1 MIAVLL
7 ASALMIGGL
16 LAVQASANLQL
27 TKAVGTPY
35 GAATLQLWV
44 AAGLLGALAVATGTF
59 VALTRLGDVP
69 SWYLLGGLASPLYI
83 TSGILLFPRI
93 GALAAGGLFVTGQ
106 MLASIAL
113 DGFGLFGI
121 ARQTLDAGTLV
132 GSVAVLAGITAIVR
146 GRRVKIPAAIGP
158 GRPADARP
166 PLAHAGVTPGW
177 LLLGL
182 LAGAALPIQGAVNA
196 RLRTVVVEPVAVALV
211 SFLVAALT
219 ITIVFAV
226 LRATDR
232 TPTPQLARLGG
243 MPWWGWLGG
252 ALRRG
257 VRDRHLHAAAPDRRS
272 RHGGAH
278 RDGPAAR
285 VRPHR
290 YARAVSAAAADL
302 HRGPRGRVAPTRGR
316 VLAHPVVLRGSTW
329 RLLP

>member
-1 MIAVLL
+1 MMIAVLL
-7 ASALMIGGL
+7 TGALVIGGL

-44 AAGLLGALAVATGTF
+44 AAGLLGILAVATGTF

-69 SWYLLGGLASPLYI
+69 PWYLLGGLASPLYI

-121 ARQTLDAGTLV
+121 ARQTFGAGTLV

-146 GRRVKIPAAIGP
+146 GQRVKVPAAVGL
-158 GRPADARP
+158 GRPADASASP
-166 PLAHAGVTPGW
+166 PLSPAGVTPGR

-182 LAGAALPIQGAVNA
+182 LAGAVLPIQGAINA
-196 RLRTVVVEPVAVALV
+196 RLRTVVVEPVVVALV
-211 SFLVAALT
+211 SFLVAALA

-226 LRATDR
+226 LRTTDR
-232 TPTPQLARLGG
+232 TPTPQLDRLGG

-252 ALRRG
+252 LCAVGYVTGTFMLLPQIGAAVTVALTVTGQQLASALIDTRGLFRMPQRPFTAARG
-257 VRDRHLHAAAPDRRS
+257 VGL
-272 RHGGAH
+272 
-278 RDGPAAR
+278 
-285 VRPHR
+285 
-290 YARAVSAAAADL
+290 L
-302 HRGPRGRVAPTRGR
+302 LLVAGS
-316 VLAHPVVLRGSTW
+316 VLIQLF
-329 RLLP
+329 

>member
-27 TKAVGTPY
+27 TKVVGTPY

-44 AAGLLGALAVATGTF
+44 AAGLLGTLAVATGTF

-69 SWYLLGGLASPLYI
+69 AWYLLGGLASPLYI

-132 GSVAVLAGITAIVR
+132 GSAAVLAGITAIVR
-146 GRRVKIPAAIGP
+146 GQRVKVPAVVGL
-158 GRPADARP
+158 GRPADPLSP
-166 PLAHAGVTPGW
+166 PPAPAGVTPGR
-177 LLLGL
+177 LMLGL
-182 LAGAALPIQGAVNA
+182 LAGAVLPIQGAVNA
-196 RLRTVVVEPVAVALV
+196 RLRTVVVEPIAVALV

-226 LRATDR
+226 LRTTNR

-243 MPWWGWLGG
+243 MPRWGWLGG
-252 ALRRG
+252 VCAVGYVTGTFMLLPQIGAAVTVALTVTGQQLASALIDTRGLFRLPLRPFTAGRG
-257 VRDRHLHAAAPDRRS
+257 VGL
-272 RHGGAH
+272 
-278 RDGPAAR
+278 
-285 VRPHR
+285 
-290 YARAVSAAAADL
+290 L
-302 HRGPRGRVAPTRGR
+302 LLVA
-316 VLAHPVVLRGSTW
+316 GS
-329 RLLP
+329 LLIELF

>member
-1 MIAVLL
+1 MMIAVLL

-44 AAGLLGALAVATGTF
+44 AAGLLGILAVATGTF
-59 VALTRLGDVP
+59 VALTHLGDVP

-121 ARQTLDAGTLV
+121 AQTLDAGPLV

-146 GRRVKIPAAIGP
+146 GQRVKVPAAVGL
-158 GRPADARP
+158 GRPADPPAPSSLAPTGVRP
-166 PLAHAGVTPGW
+166 GR

-182 LAGAALPIQGAVNA
+182 LAGAVLPIQGAVNA
-196 RLRTVVVEPVAVALV
+196 RLRTVLVEPIGGAVV

-219 ITIVFAV
+219 ITIVLVV
-226 LRATDR
+226 LRPTDR
-232 TPTPQLARLGG
+232 APTPQLTKLGA

-252 ALRRG
+252 LCAVGYVTGTFMLLPQIGAAVTVALTVTGQQFASALIDTRG
-257 VRDRHLHAAAPDRRS
+257 LFRLPQRPFT
-272 RHGGAH
+272 
-278 RDGPAAR
+278 AAR
-285 VRPHR
+285 GFG
-290 YARAVSAAAADL
+290 L
-302 HRGPRGRVAPTRGR
+302 
-316 VLAHPVVLRGSTW
+316 LLLVVGS
-329 RLLP
+329 LIIQLF